1 VKHGIPTTVELVQA
15 VRQFVA
21 DEIGPGSPGR
31 LRFLARVAN
40 NVLRHIEADLKF
52 GAEIERS
59 KLTRLSRLG
68 LADEAELCAAIRS
81 GALDSRRDEVVEIVR
96 AGLVDRLRV
105 TNHSYLRPQDVQSE
119 PKDGS
124 ARR

>member
-1 VKHGIPTTVELVQA
+1 MQHGVPTTVELVQA
-15 VRQFVA
+15 VRHFVA
-21 DEIGPGSPGR
+21 NEIGPGAPGR
-31 LRFLARVAN
+31 VRFLSRVAE
-40 NVLRHIEADLKF
+40 NVLGHIEADLKF
-52 GAEIERS
+52 GPDIDRLR
-59 KLTRLSRLG
+59 LTRLSRLG

-105 TNHSYLRPQDVQSE
+105 TNRAYLHHQDLESV

-124 ARR
+124 APH